1 VLSRSQRHTPPRFKG
16 KRAMRNPEYIIKIA
30 ADDISKL
37 RRVDVFR
44 VLENCSDEE
53 LNATAEHIKT
63 KRPDLELEV
72 SSSLSDISAER
83 QISQ

>member
-1 VLSRSQRHTPPRFKG
+1 
-16 KRAMRNPEYIIKIA
+16 MRNPDYIIKIA

-44 VLENCSDEE
+44 VLDNCSDEE
-53 LNATAEHIKT
+53 LKSTAEHIKA

>member
-1 VLSRSQRHTPPRFKG
+1 
-16 KRAMRNPEYIIKIA
+16 MRKPEYIIKIA

-44 VLENCSDEE
+44 VLDNCSDEE

-63 KRPDLELEV
+63 NRPDLAIEV
-72 SSSLSDISAER
+72 TSSLGDISADR
-83 QISQ
+83 R